1 MPTIT
6 EVRQKYPQYDDLS
19 DDQLAGA
26 LHRKFYSDMPAEE
39 FRAKIGLKPPASNR
53 ITQAFDVASDPIA
66 DQSLRPDYDQYGFTE
81 NMMRS
86 LPFGDEVGSGGAALG
101 RYLAGKSGLA
111 PEVGLG
117 AQYERQRALDRAE
130 QERYARQNPVANVGG
145 QVLGVAAG
153 GAPTGGA
160 AAFGTLRQTPALIAA
175 TRSAPRAVPVAAT
188 VPGRISQSVRQGAP
202 LGALYGAGEGEGLRE
217 RATNA
222 ATGAVTGAVL
232 GAALPLAGAAV
243 RPLRRLR
250 NSYDPAIGG
259 HTRRLEQEADNFYTQ
274 MDQAGVQLS
283 RPAFN
288 RVLTNIRV
296 RAHNANLDP
305 ELHTGASAA
314 TRALVRDMQDL
325 SRAPTLRR
333 MDQIRRKIR
342 DAEARSPDDRRI
354 LNIMVEGLED
364 NLNLLTQRDLV
375 GGNLQTGMTALR
387 EGRRL
392 QRQFYKAEMVDT
404 LIENARD
411 ALGANYTQAGLQT
424 GIRQQFRALNK
435 KIRTNARERGRW
447 TNEERQL
454 INLIVRGGTG
464 ENIGRWL
471 GMLALR
477 GRSGAGAYATSTAA
491 GSYVLGP
498 AAIPLAIGAA
508 GAGELAKRTST
519 ARGIM
524 NAEALDRLI
533 GTGSTVIPPRQL
545 GPGSQ
550 RVGQLRRLLVQ
561 QGAGGAGG
569 QGWGDPLISEE

>member
-1 MPTIT
+1 
-6 EVRQKYPQYDDLS
+6 
-19 DDQLAGA
+19 
-26 LHRKFYSDMPAEE
+26 
-39 FRAKIGLKPPASNR
+39 
-53 ITQAFDVASDPIA
+53 
-66 DQSLRPDYDQYGFTE
+66 
-81 NMMRS
+81 
-86 LPFGDEVGSGGAALG
+86 
-101 RYLAGKSGLA
+101 
-111 PEVGLG
+111 
-117 AQYERQRALDRAE
+117 
-130 QERYARQNPVANVGG
+130 
-145 QVLGVAAG
+145 
-153 GAPTGGA
+153 
-160 AAFGTLRQTPALIAA
+160 
-175 TRSAPRAVPVAAT
+175 
-188 VPGRISQSVRQGAP
+188 
-202 LGALYGAGEGEGLRE
+202 
-217 RATNA
+217 
-222 ATGAVTGAVL
+222 
-232 GAALPLAGAAV
+232 
-243 RPLRRLR
+243 LRRLR
-250 NSYDPAIGG
+250 NAYDPAIGG
-259 HTRRLEQEADNFYTQ
+259 HTQRLEQEADQFYTQ
-274 MDQAGVQLS
+274 MDRAGVQLS

-288 RVLTNIRV
+288 RILTNIQV
-296 RAHNANLDP
+296 RARRANIDPDLNAGP
-305 ELHTGASAA
+305 TAVV
-314 TRALVRDMQDL
+314 RALQRDIQDL

-342 DAEARSPDDRRI
+342 DAPTASADDRRI

-364 NLNLLTQRDLV
+364 NLRLLTQRDLV
-375 GGNLQTGMTALR
+375 GGNLQTGMAALK

-392 QRQFYKAEMVDT
+392 QKQFYKAETVDT
-404 LIENARD
+404 LIENAKD

-454 INLIVRGGTG
+454 IDLIVRGGTG

-533 GTGSTVIPPRQL
+533 GTGSTAIPPRQL

-561 QGAGGAGG
+561 QGAGGVGG
-569 QGWGDPLISEE
+569 LGLGDPLITGEP